1 MKNCRKSFF
10 NFIQIVFWTLQA
22 IWDQVFCLTGKI
34 FSEDF
39 SQLCLSCREEQFEI
53 MNFFYW
59 KYKSCWYTFGR
70 WATTFLDMRR
80 FLPAGSS
87 MVYSSCKEEP
97 FHGKKFLWEKNRTF
111 CHLQKL
117 SRNIFRNLA
126 EVFHGCCHWLVL
138 GVQTK
143 LLRTFFEQQILI
155 LFDPYH
161 SFLGILAYIFRN
173 LFQNRI
179 QQVEQKSWRGAFLG
193 PSKSFFLIFPGKWA
207 KVFRSIDDVFSEF
220 FSKVHLT
227 CPEQL
232 FEVKKFFPKS

>member
-1 MKNCRKSFF
+1 MNVTGNLRSSFLF
-10 NFIQIVFWTLQA
+10 NWQNLFWKFLATVFFVSGGTV
-22 IWDQVFCLTGKI
+22 WDY
-34 FSEDF
+34 D
-39 SQLCLSCREEQFEI
+39 
-53 MNFFYW
+53 FFYW

-80 FLPAGSS
+80 FLPAGFSR
-87 MVYSSCKEEP
+87 VYSSCKEEP
-97 FHGKKFLWEKNRTF
+97 FHGKKILWEKNRTF

-179 QQVEQKSWRGAFLG
+179 QQVEQKSWRRVFLC
-193 PSKSFFLIFPGKWA
+193 PSKSFFL
-207 KVFRSIDDVFSEF
+207 
-220 FSKVHLT
+220 
-227 CPEQL
+227 
-232 FEVKKFFPKS
+232 